1 VCSGIQRQQ
10 LKTITRGVKSPL
22 LKQKTIM
29 ETNTIQLLIGLI
41 GALSI
46 LAFAIIYV
54 NLTTKN

>member
-1 VCSGIQRQQ
+1 
-10 LKTITRGVKSPL
+10 
-22 LKQKTIM
+22 M

-46 LAFAIIYV
+46 FAFAIIYS